1 MPATASG
8 TSSSLLSRARNNDPA
23 AWRRLSQLYGP
34 LVYGWVRRA
43 GLAEHDA
50 ADVVQDV
57 FQTLFASLDRF
68 APGQSSDQFRSWL
81 WTIAHRRACDL
92 FRRGKGQPAGVGGT
106 EAQLRLQQLADEPPG
121 EDSDATH
128 SARAEIVRRALEL
141 VRPEFADHT
150 WRACMLT
157 ALDGR
162 SSADVAAEL
171 EMSVGA
177 VYVARSRVLKRVRA
191 ELEGLL

>member
-8 TSSSLLSRARNNDPA
+8 TSSSLLSRARNHDAA
-23 AWRRLSQLYGP
+23 AWRRLVQLYGP

-50 ADVVQDV
+50 ADVVQEV
-57 FQTLFASLDRF
+57 FQALFTSLDRF
-68 APGQSSDQFRSWL
+68 ALGQSSGAFRSWL
-81 WTIAHRRACDL
+81 WTIAHRRACDH

-106 EAQLRLQQLADEPPG
+106 EALQRMQELADEPPG
-121 EDSDATH
+121 EDAEATH
-128 SARAEIVRRALEL
+128 SAQAELVRRALAM

-157 ALDGR
+157 ALEGQ
-162 SSADVAAEL
+162 SPADVAAEL
-171 EMSVGA
+171 DMTVGA